1 MQHDN
6 SLNQDQK
13 TLLAYLKQAY
23 LKQILLTEEYCRSTI
38 GIQDPASTALELS
51 RIGYR
56 IVFGD
61 GKIFLEKDTPTCRVG
76 DEK

>member
-13 TLLAYLKQAY
+13 TLLTYLKQAHR
-23 LKQILLTEEYCRSTI
+23 KQSPLTIEYCQTTI
-38 GIQDPASTALELS
+38 GIQDPAGTALELS

-56 IVFGD
+56 IQFFD
-61 GKIFLEKDTPTCRVG
+61 GKIFLSTCEVGGEK
-76 DEK
+76 